1 MIILYSKFFLKVLVI
16 VFLNLKKTITKT
28 LLRKKILGNIN
39 IERIYNSNNL
49 YGKEQRH
56 SYFNYIRMYRMSF

>member
-39 IERIYNSNNL
+39 IQNN
-49 YGKEQRH
+49 
-56 SYFNYIRMYRMSF
+56 I